1 MDRVRVGIIGCGKVT
16 EMKSGP
22 AFQKVPGSS
31 LEMVM
36 RRDEE
41 KLISYAARHGVK
53 RYTTDYRELLEDPG
67 IDLVYVA
74 TPPDT
79 HAFYT
84 IEAAKRGKAVYVEKP
99 MARTVK
105 ECRDMIKA
113 CGEAGTPLYV
123 AYYRRGQPKLKPPS
137 RVTRFAPAG

>member
-1 MDRVRVGIIGCGKVT
+1 MDKVRVGIIGCGKVT

-22 AFQKVPGSS
+22 AFQKVSGSS

-84 IEAAKRGKAVYVEKP
+84 ISRRRNAGRPCMWKSP
-99 MARTVK
+99 WHARS
-105 ECRDMIKA
+105 
-113 CGEAGTPLYV
+113 GSAGT
-123 AYYRRGQPKLKPPS
+123 
-137 RVTRFAPAG
+137 